1 MTNSQFKKSTL
12 ASIFI
17 TFEYFLRT
25 IMDKIKILWVDD
37 EIDYLKPHILFLEK
51 KNYSVTTCNNGRD
64 AIDIFDN
71 ENFDIVFLDENMP
84 GMSGLETLSEMKEK
98 KSSIP
103 MIMIT
108 KSEEEYIMEEAI
120 GSKIA
125 DYLIKPVNPNQILLS
140 LKKNLD
146 HSRLISQK
154 TTLDY
159 QKEFRKISM
168 EMAMVN
174 SYEDWVEL
182 YKKLIFWELELEN
195 IDDQAMIEILESQKA
210 EANSQFG
217 KFIERNYEDWFAP
230 KADKPIQ
237 SHTLFRELVV
247 PEIVKKDKPIL
258 FVVIDNL
265 RYDQWKVFESVI
277 GNHYKLEK
285 EVPYYAILPTA
296 TQYARNAIFSG
307 LTPLEM
313 EKQFPQYWKNDPEE
327 GGKNLYEA
335 EFLTAQLKKLGLNI
349 KQDYFKITNLAGGK
363 KLVEGFKSLK
373 NNDLITVVYNFV
385 DMLSHAKTEMDV
397 VKELASDDKAYRS
410 LTLSWFKNSPLLDI
424 IQQAQKLG
432 FKLILTTD
440 HGTINVKNPSKVIG
454 DKNTSL
460 NLRYKTGRSLSYENK
475 DVYAVKEPKNIGLPT
490 INMSS
495 SYIFA
500 KNDLF
505 LAYVNNYNHYVSY
518 YKNTYQH
525 GGISLEEM
533 IIPFLIFNP
542 K

>member
-1 MTNSQFKKSTL
+1 
-12 ASIFI
+12 
-17 TFEYFLRT
+17 
-25 IMDKIKILWVDD
+25 MDKIKILWVDD

-51 KNYSVTTCNNGRD
+51 KNYEVTTCNNGLD
-64 AIDIFDN
+64 AIEIFEN

-98 KSSIP
+98 KSAIP

-120 GSKIA
+120 GAKIA

-146 HSRLISQK
+146 NSKLISQK

-159 QKEFRKISM
+159 QKEFRKIAM
-168 EMAMVN
+168 EMGMVN
-174 SYEDWVEL
+174 SYEDWIEL
-182 YKKLIFWELELEN
+182 YKKLLFWELQLEDIN
-195 IDDQAMIEILESQKA
+195 DQGMIEILESQKV

-230 KADKPIQ
+230 PVRQGSGEPKADKPIQ
-237 SHTLFRELVV
+237 SHTLFKELVV
-247 PEIVKKDKPIL
+247 PELKKKERPVL

-265 RYDQWKVFESVI
+265 RYDQWKSFESVVADY
-277 GNHYKLEK
+277 YKLEK
-285 EVPYYAILPTA
+285 EVPYYSILPTA

-307 LTPLEM
+307 LLPVEM
-313 EKQFPQYWKNDPEE
+313 EKKHPEYWKNDPEE
-327 GGKNLYEA
+327 GGKNLFEA
-335 EFLTAQLKKLGLNI
+335 EFLSAQLKRLGLNI
-349 KQDYFKITNLAGGK
+349 KEDYFKITNLASGK
-363 KLVEGFKSLK
+363 KLVESFRALK
-373 NNDLITVVYNFV
+373 ENDLVTIVYNFV

-397 VKELASDDKAYRS
+397 VKELAADDKAYRS
-410 LTLSWFKNSPLLDI
+410 LTLSWFKNSPLLEI

-440 HGTINVKNPSKVIG
+440 HGTINVKNPSKVVG

-460 NLRYKTGRSLSYENK
+460 NLRYKTGRSLTYESK
-475 DVYAVKEPKNIGLPT
+475 DVYAVKDPKKIGLPA

-533 IIPFLIFNP
+533 IIPCLIFNP

>member
-1 MTNSQFKKSTL
+1 MLNCTKYKAN
-12 ASIFI
+12 
-17 TFEYFLRT
+17 
-25 IMDKIKILWVDD
+25 MDKIKILWVDD
-37 EIDYLKPHILFLEK
+37 EIDLLKPHILFLEK
-51 KNYSVTTCNNGRD
+51 KNYEVTTCNNGRD
-64 AIDIFDN
+64 AVDVFAEN
-71 ENFDIVFLDENMP
+71 NFDIVFLDENMP
-84 GMSGLETLSEMKEK
+84 GMSGLETLQEIKEK
-98 KSSIP
+98 KSATP
-103 MIMIT
+103 VIMIT

-146 HSRLISQK
+146 HSRLISEK

-159 QKEFRKISM
+159 QKEFRKIAT
-168 EMAMVN
+168 ELAMVN
-174 SYEDWVEL
+174 TFEDWVEL
-182 YKKLIFWELELEN
+182 YKKLIFWELELEDIN
-195 IDDQAMIEILESQKA
+195 DTGLIEILESQKV

-217 KFIERNYEDWFAP
+217 KFIERNYENWYDP
-230 KADKPIQ
+230 KAHKPIQ

-247 PEIVKKDKPIL
+247 PELVKKDKPVL

-265 RYDQWKVFESVI
+265 RYDQWKAMESTV
-277 GNHYKLEK
+277 NNYYKLEK
-285 EVPYYAILPTA
+285 EVPYFAILPTA

-313 EKQFPQYWKNDPEE
+313 EKQFPQYWKNDVDE
-327 GGKNLYEA
+327 GGKNLFEA
-335 EFLTAQLKKLGLNI
+335 EFLSAHLKRLGLNI
-349 KQDYFKITNLAGGK
+349 KEDYFKITNLASGK
-363 KLVEGFKSLK
+363 KLAENFKGLK
-373 NNDLITVVYNFV
+373 NNDLVTVVYNFV

-410 LTLSWFKNSPLLDI
+410 LTLSWFKNSPLLEI

-432 FKLILTTD
+432 FKLIITTD
-440 HGTINVKNPSKVIG
+440 HGTINCKNPSKVIG

-475 DVYAVKEPKNIGLPT
+475 DVYAVKDPKKIGLPI

-500 KNDLF
+500 KNDYF

-518 YKNTYQH
+518 YRNTYQH
-525 GGISLEEM
+525 GGISLEEV
-533 IIPFLIFNP
+533 IIPFLVFNP

>member
-1 MTNSQFKKSTL
+1 
-12 ASIFI
+12 
-17 TFEYFLRT
+17 
-25 IMDKIKILWVDD
+25 MDKIKILWVDD
-37 EIDYLKPHILFLEK
+37 EIDLLKPHILFLEK
-51 KNYSVTTCNNGRD
+51 KNYEVTTCNNGRD
-64 AIDIFDN
+64 AVDIFAEN
-71 ENFDIVFLDENMP
+71 NFDIVFLDENMP
-84 GMSGLETLSEMKEK
+84 GMSGLETLAEIKEK
-98 KSSIP
+98 KSSTP
-103 MIMIT
+103 VIMIT

-146 HSRLISQK
+146 HSRLISEK

-159 QKEFRKISM
+159 QKEFRKIAM
-168 EMAMVN
+168 DLAMVN
-174 SYEDWVEL
+174 NYEDWIEL

-195 IDDQAMIEILESQKA
+195 IEDSNLIDILESQKV

-217 KFIERNYEDWFAP
+217 KFIERNYEDWFVAP
-230 KADKPIQ
+230 VRPGSNDAKSDKPIQ

-247 PEIVKKDKPIL
+247 PELVKKDKPIL

-265 RYDQWKVFESVI
+265 RYDQWKSMESTI
-277 GNHYKLEK
+277 NNYYKLDK
-285 EVPYYAILPTA
+285 EIPYYASLPTA
-296 TQYARNAIFSG
+296 TQYARNSIFSG

-313 EKQFPQYWKNDPEE
+313 EKQFPQYWKNDVDE
-327 GGKNLYEA
+327 GGKNLFEA
-335 EFLTAQLKKLGLNI
+335 EFLTAHLKRLGLNI

-363 KLVEGFKSLK
+363 KLAENFKSLK
-373 NNDLITVVYNFV
+373 DNNLVTVVYNFV

-424 IQQAQKLG
+424 IQQAQKLA
-432 FKLILTTD
+432 FKLIITTD

-460 NLRYKTGRSLSYENK
+460 NLRYKTGRSLTYESK
-475 DVYAVKEPKNIGLPT
+475 DVYVVKDPKKIGLPS

-495 SYIFA
+495 CYIFA
-500 KNDLF
+500 KNDYF

-518 YKNTYQH
+518 YRNTYQH

-533 IIPFLIFNP
+533 IVPFLVLNP
-542 K
+542 R

>member
-1 MTNSQFKKSTL
+1 MN
-12 ASIFI
+12 
-17 TFEYFLRT
+17 
-25 IMDKIKILWVDD
+25 MDPIKILWVDD
-37 EIDYLKPHILFLEK
+37 EIDLLKPHILFLEK
-51 KNYSVTTCNNGRD
+51 KNYKVTTFNNGRD
-64 AIDIFDN
+64 AVDAFEEGN
-71 ENFDIVFLDENMP
+71 YDIVFLDENMP
-84 GMSGLETLSEMKEK
+84 GMSGLETLTEMKEK
-98 KSSIP
+98 KSSTP

-146 HSRLISQK
+146 HSRLISEK

-159 QKEFRKISM
+159 QKEFRKIAM
-168 EMAMVN
+168 EMAIVN
-174 SYEDWVEL
+174 SHEDWVEL

-195 IDDQAMIEILESQKA
+195 INDQSMFEILESQKV
-210 EANSQFG
+210 EANAQFG
-217 KFIERNYEDWFAP
+217 KFIERNYEDWFQS

-247 PEIVKKDKPIL
+247 PELVKKDTRDGAEVSKAKPVL

-265 RYDQWKVFESVI
+265 RYDQWKVIESVVA
-277 GNHYKLEK
+277 NHYKLEK
-285 EVPYYAILPTA
+285 EVPYYASLPTA
-296 TQYARNAIFSG
+296 TQYARNSIFSG

-313 EKQFPQYWKNDPEE
+313 EKQFPQYWKNDVEE

-335 EFLTAQLKKLGLNI
+335 EFLTAHLKRLGLNI
-349 KQDYFKITNLAGGK
+349 KQDYFKITNLASGK
-363 KLVEGFKSLK
+363 KLAENFKGLK
-373 NNDLITVVYNFV
+373 DNNLVTVVYNFV

-410 LTLSWFKNSPLLDI
+410 LTLSWFKNSPLLEI

-432 FKLILTTD
+432 FKLIITTD
-440 HGTINVKNPSKVIG
+440 HGTINVKHPTKVIG

-460 NLRYKTGRSLSYENK
+460 NLRYKTGRSLTYEDK
-475 DVYAVKEPKNIGLPT
+475 DVYAVKDPKIIGLPT

-518 YKNTYQH
+518 YRNTYQH

-533 IIPFLIFNP
+533 IVPFLVFNP

>member
-1 MTNSQFKKSTL
+1 MNP
-12 ASIFI
+12 
-17 TFEYFLRT
+17 
-25 IMDKIKILWVDD
+25 IKILWVDD
-37 EIDYLKPHILFLEK
+37 EIDLLKPHILFLQK
-51 KNYSVTTCNNGRD
+51 KNYDVTTCNNGRD
-64 AIDIFDN
+64 AVDLFDDH
-71 ENFDIVFLDENMP
+71 NFDIVFLDENMP
-84 GMSGLETLSEMKEK
+84 GMSGLETLQEIKEK
-98 KSSIP
+98 KSSVP
-103 MIMIT
+103 VIMIT

-120 GSKIA
+120 GSKIS

-146 HSRLISQK
+146 HSRLVSEK

-168 EMAMVN
+168 DLAMVN
-174 SYEDWVEL
+174 SYEDWTEL
-182 YKKLIFWELELEN
+182 YKKLLYWEIELEN
-195 IDDQAMIEILESQKA
+195 INDQGMIDILESQKV
-210 EANSQFG
+210 EANSLFG
-217 KFIERNYEDWFAP
+217 KFIERNYEDWFDP

-247 PEIVKKDKPIL
+247 PELVKKDKPVL

-265 RYDQWKVFESVI
+265 RYDQWKVFENVI
-277 GNHYKLEK
+277 NNHYKLEK

-296 TQYARNAIFSG
+296 TQYARNALFSG
-307 LTPLEM
+307 LLPLEM
-313 EKQFPQYWKNDPEE
+313 EKKFPQYWKNDVDD

-335 EFLTAQLKKLGLNI
+335 EFLTAHLKRLGLNI
-349 KQDYFKITNLAGGK
+349 KQDYFKITNLASGK
-363 KLVEGFKSLK
+363 KLAENFKTLK
-373 NNDLITVVYNFV
+373 NNDLVSIVYNFV

-410 LTLSWFKNSPLLDI
+410 LTLSWFKNSPLLEI
-424 IQQAQKLG
+424 IQQAQKLN
-432 FKLILTTD
+432 FRLIITTD

-460 NLRYKTGRSLSYENK
+460 NLRYKTGRSLTYEEK
-475 DVYAVKEPKNIGLPT
+475 DVYVVKDPKTIGLPT

-518 YKNTYQH
+518 YRNTYQH

-533 IIPFLIFNP
+533 IVPFLIFEP
-542 K
+542 R

>member
-1 MTNSQFKKSTL
+1 
-12 ASIFI
+12 
-17 TFEYFLRT
+17 
-25 IMDKIKILWVDD
+25 MDKIQILWVDD
-37 EIDYLKPHILFLEK
+37 EIDLLKPHILFLEK
-51 KNYSVTTCNNGRD
+51 KNYSVTTCNNGLD
-64 AIDIFDN
+64 AIAIF
-71 ENFDIVFLDENMP
+71 EEQNFDVVFLDENMP

-98 KSSIP
+98 KSHIP

-108 KSEEEYIMEEAI
+108 KSEEEFIMEEAI

-159 QKEFRKISM
+159 QKEFRKITLEMSM
-168 EMAMVN
+168 VH
-174 SYEDWVEL
+174 SFEDWIEL
-182 YKKLIFWELELEN
+182 YKKLLFWELELEN
-195 IDDQAMIEILESQKA
+195 IDDQSMIEILESQKV

-217 KFIERNYEDWFAP
+217 KFIERNYEDWFLP
-230 KADKPIQ
+230 QKGKLGKGQTDESRPTQ
-237 SHTLFRELVV
+237 SHTLFKQLVV
-247 PEIVKKDKPIL
+247 PEILKKDKPVL
-258 FVVIDNL
+258 FIVIDNL
-265 RYDQWKVFESVI
+265 RYDQWKAFENVVA
-277 GNHYKLEK
+277 NYYKLEK
-285 EVPYYAILPTA
+285 EVPYYSILPTA

-313 EKQFPQYWKNDPEE
+313 EQKFPQYWKNDPEE

-335 EFLTAQLKKLGLNI
+335 EFLTAQLKRLGLNI
-349 KQDYFKITNLAGGK
+349 KEDYFKITNLAGGK
-363 KLVEGFKSLK
+363 KLVDNFKSLK
-373 NNDLITVVYNFV
+373 NNDLVTIVYNFV

-397 VKELASDDKAYRS
+397 VKELAADDKAYRS
-410 LTLSWFKNSPLLDI
+410 LTLSWFKNSPLLEI

-440 HGTINVKNPSKVIG
+440 HGTINVKNPSKVVG

-460 NLRYKTGRSLSYENK
+460 NLRYKTGRSLTYEHK
-475 DVYAVKEPKNIGLPT
+475 DVYAVKDPKVIGLPA
-490 INMSS
+490 INMTS

-533 IIPFLIFNP
+533 IIPFLVFNP

>member
-1 MTNSQFKKSTL
+1 
-12 ASIFI
+12 
-17 TFEYFLRT
+17 
-25 IMDKIKILWVDD
+25 MDKIKILWVDD
-37 EIDYLKPHILFLEK
+37 EIDLLKPHILFLEK
-51 KNYSVTTCNNGRD
+51 KNYEVTTCNNGLD
-64 AIDIFDN
+64 AIALFEED
-71 ENFDIVFLDENMP
+71 NFDIVFLDENMP

-98 KSSIP
+98 KSAIP

-146 HSRLISQK
+146 DSRLITEK

-168 EMAMVN
+168 ELAMVN
-174 SYEDWVEL
+174 SYEDWIEL
-182 YKKLIFWELELEN
+182 YKKLLFWELKLEDIN
-195 IDDQAMIEILESQKA
+195 DTAMIEILESQKV

-217 KFIERNYEDWFAP
+217 KYIERNYEDWFEP
-230 KADKPIQ
+230 KAEKPIM
-237 SHTLFRELVV
+237 SNTLFKELVV
-247 PEIVKKDKPIL
+247 PEIKKKDKPIL

-265 RYDQWKVFESVI
+265 RYDQWKSFETVI
-277 GNHYKLEK
+277 SNYYKLEK
-285 EVPYYAILPTA
+285 EVPYYSILPTA
-296 TQYARNAIFSG
+296 TQYARNSIFSG
-307 LTPLEM
+307 LMPLEM
-313 EKQFPQYWKNDPEE
+313 EKKHPEYWKNDVED

-335 EFLTAQLKKLGLNI
+335 EFLSAQLKRLGLNI
-349 KQDYFKITNLAGGK
+349 KEDYFKITNYSGGK
-363 KLVEGFKSLK
+363 KLAENFKALK
-373 NNDLITVVYNFV
+373 GNDLVTVVYNFV
-385 DMLSHAKTEMDV
+385 DMLSHAKTEMEV

-410 LTLSWFKNSPLLDI
+410 LTLSWFKNSPLLEI
-424 IQQAQKLG
+424 IQQAQLLG

-440 HGTINVKNPSKVIG
+440 HGTINVKNPSKVVG

-460 NLRYKTGRSLSYENK
+460 NLRYKTGRSLTYEQK
-475 DVYAVKEPKNIGLPT
+475 DVYVVKEPKTIGLPA

-495 SYIFA
+495 SFIFA
-500 KNDLF
+500 KNDFF

-533 IIPFLIFNP
+533 IIPFLVFNP

>member
-1 MTNSQFKKSTL
+1 M
-12 ASIFI
+12 
-17 TFEYFLRT
+17 E
-25 IMDKIKILWVDD
+25 KIKILWVDD
-37 EIDYLKPHILFLEK
+37 EIDLLKPHIIFLEK
-51 KNYSVTTCNNGRD
+51 KNYEVTTCNNGRD
-64 AIDIFDN
+64 AIDIFA
-71 ENFDIVFLDENMP
+71 ETNFDIVFLDENMP
-84 GMSGLETLSEMKEK
+84 GMSGLETLQEMKEK
-98 KSSIP
+98 KSTVP
-103 MIMIT
+103 VIMIT

-146 HSRLISQK
+146 HSRLVSEK

-159 QKEFRKISM
+159 QKEFRKIAM
-168 EMAMVN
+168 DMAMVN
-174 SYEDWVEL
+174 SYEDWIEL
-182 YKKLIFWELELEN
+182 YKKLIFWELELEDIN
-195 IDDQAMIEILESQKA
+195 DVGLIEILESQKV
-210 EANSQFG
+210 EANSQFS
-217 KFIERNYEDWFAP
+217 KFIERNYEDWFEP

-247 PEIVKKDKPIL
+247 PELVKKDKPVL

-265 RYDQWKVFESVI
+265 RYDQWKSIESTV
-277 GNHYKLEK
+277 NNFYKLEK

-307 LTPLEM
+307 MLPSEM
-313 EKQFPQYWKNDPEE
+313 EKQFPQYWKNDVDD

-335 EFLTAQLKKLGLNI
+335 EFLEAHLKRLGLNI
-349 KQDYFKITNLAGGK
+349 KQDYFKITNLANGK
-363 KLVEGFKSLK
+363 KLAENFKGLK
-373 NNDLITVVYNFV
+373 DNDLVTVVYNFV

-410 LTLSWFKNSPLLDI
+410 LTVSWFKNSPLLEI

-432 FKLILTTD
+432 FKLIITTD

-460 NLRYKTGRSLSYENK
+460 NLRYKTGRSLTFEDK
-475 DVYAVKEPKNIGLPT
+475 DVYFIKDPKKIGLPS

-495 SYIFA
+495 SFIFA
-500 KNDLF
+500 KNDNF

-518 YKNTYQH
+518 YKNSYQH
-525 GGISLEEM
+525 GGISLEEV
-533 IIPFLIFNP
+533 IVPFLVFNP